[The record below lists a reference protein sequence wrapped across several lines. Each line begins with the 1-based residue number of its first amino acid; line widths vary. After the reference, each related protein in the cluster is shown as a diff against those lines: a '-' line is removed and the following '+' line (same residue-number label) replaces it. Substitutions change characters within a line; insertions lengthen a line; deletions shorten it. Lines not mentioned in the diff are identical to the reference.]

1 MRFFSSCIVTTS
13 TTERNKMINLEEY
26 KKALELETVTIQKI
40 QLDVY
45 FSYSKDSGFQLD
57 FVEDVTGAQDL
68 MPIMAQGFFD
78 DIIDELTELYRK
90 RGWL

>member
-1 MRFFSSCIVTTS
+1 
-13 TTERNKMINLEEY
+13 MINLEEY

-40 QLDVY
+40 RLDVY

-57 FVEDVTGAQDL
+57 FVEDVNGTQDL

-78 DIIDELTELYRK
+78 DIIEELTELYRK
-90 RGWL
+90 REWL